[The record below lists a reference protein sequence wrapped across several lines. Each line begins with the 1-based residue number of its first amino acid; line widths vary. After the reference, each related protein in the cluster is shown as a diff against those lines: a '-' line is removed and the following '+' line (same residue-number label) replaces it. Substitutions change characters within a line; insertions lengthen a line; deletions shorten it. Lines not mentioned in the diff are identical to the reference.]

1 MTIEVTQKKLK
12 ELEEA
17 SQVIDRIREQLVYMN
32 DNVVKDF
39 DVLSK
44 AVITL
49 FDKHKHNQQLALMSR
64 NTNFDD
70 FRERRDLTTYLSIQ
84 ELVSVEFPDPKEQS
98 MDKPFGFVRTLKLN
112 NHTMYLERNLNWGE
126 IWTCSNDLLKNMFP
140 DKIVCINDIKLS
152 SDNQDYTLIV
162 SLF

>member
-17 SQVIDRIREQLVYMN
+17 SQVIDRIREQIVYMN

-39 DVLSK
+39 DVLAK
-44 AVITL
+44 AVTTL
-49 FDKHKHNQQLALMSR
+49 FDEHKHNQKLALMSR
-64 NTNFDD
+64 NTNFDN
-70 FRERRDLTTYLSIQ
+70 FREQLALTTYLSIQ
-84 ELVSVEFPDPKEQS
+84 DLVSVEFPDPKEQS
-98 MDKPFGFVRTLKLN
+98 MDKPFGFVRTLKIN

-126 IWTCSNDLLKNMFP
+126 IWTCSNDLLTNMFP

-152 SDNQDYTLIV
+152 SDKQDYTLIV

>member
-39 DVLSK
+39 DVLAK
-44 AVITL
+44 AVTTL
-49 FDKHKHNQQLALMSR
+49 FDEHKHNQKLALMSR
-64 NTNFDD
+64 NTNFDN
-70 FRERRDLTTYLSIQ
+70 FREQLALTTYLSIQ
-84 ELVSVEFPDPKEQS
+84 DLVSVEFPDPKEQS
-98 MDKPFGFVRTLKLN
+98 MDKPFGFVRTLKIN

-126 IWTCSNDLLKNMFP
+126 IWTCSNDLLTNMFP

-152 SDNQDYTLIV
+152 SDKQDYTLIV